1 MMQRWNVLIL
11 LFTVRLSMA
20 FQFQSVASMSPA
32 IMKEY
37 GVGLGDIGLLIS
49 LYLAPGLAF
58 ALPGGEVGRRFGD
71 KQVVLFG
78 LTLMIAGGLAMAF
91 APTWEWQITGRV
103 VAGIG
108 GVLLNV
114 LMSKMVT
121 DWFVGKE
128 IATAMAIFVNSWPV
142 GIALC
147 LFMLPAIV
155 AARGVAVAFFVSIAF
170 CALGFLLL
178 ATLYRVPPQTGSGTT
193 APPATWPHPRAIQ
206 AVVVAGCIW
215 GLFNA
220 ALSMVFGFGTAML
233 VERGWSLAAAGS
245 ATSLVLWI
253 VSASVPIGGV
263 LADRTGKHIE
273 IMLIGFAL
281 FAIALLA
288 ATRTDAVISAFV
300 ALGLVGGLSAGPI
313 MSLPARVL
321 IRQVRAVGMAIY
333 FTLFYAIIVAAPIV
347 AGIISTRIGTA
358 RAAFDFGAVM
368 LAVCVPTYWAFNRLA
383 ARATLADDS
392 EMRMASSRR

>member
-1 MMQRWNVLIL
+1 MMQRWNILIL

-20 FQFQSVASMSPA
+20 FQFQSVAAVSPA

-37 GVGLGDIGLLIS
+37 DVGLGDIGLLIS

-58 ALPGGEVGRRFGD
+58 ALPGGEIGRRFGD
-71 KQVVLFG
+71 KQIVLFG
-78 LTLMIAGGLAMAF
+78 LLLMIGGGLAMAF
-91 APTWEWQITGRV
+91 APTWEWAIAGRV
-103 VAGIG
+103 IAGVG

-121 DWFVGKE
+121 DWFAGKE
-128 IATAMAIFVNSWPV
+128 IATAMAIFVNSWPT

-147 LFMLPAIV
+147 LLLVPAL
-155 AARGVAVAFFVSIAF
+155 AAAKGIAAAFLVSTAF
-170 CALGFLLL
+170 CAVGFLLL
-178 ATLYRVPPQTGSGTT
+178 AALYRNPPQTGSGV
-193 APPATWPHPRAIQ
+193 PALPASWPHSPAIR

-220 ALSMVFGFGTAML
+220 ALSMVFGFGTTML

-253 VSASVPIGGV
+253 VSVSVPLGGV
-263 LADRTGKHIE
+263 LADRTGKNIE
-273 IMLIGFAL
+273 IMLTGFAL

-288 ATRTDAVISAFV
+288 ATRTDAVIPAFA
-300 ALGLVGGLSAGPI
+300 ALGLAGGLSAGPI
-313 MSLPARVL
+313 MSLPSRVL
-321 IRQVRAVGMAIY
+321 IPQVRAVGMGIY

-368 LAVCVPTYWAFNRLA
+368 LAVCVPAYWVFNRLA
-383 ARATLADDS
+383 AHATLTGDA
-392 EMRMASSRR
+392 EMRMASP

>member
-1 MMQRWNVLIL
+1 MMQRWNVLML
-11 LFTVRLSMA
+11 LFIVRLSMA
-20 FQFQSVASMSPA
+20 FQFQSVASISPS
-32 IMKEY
+32 IMKDY

-58 ALPGGEVGRRFGD
+58 ALPGGEIGRRFGD
-71 KQVVLFG
+71 KRVVLFG
-78 LTLMIAGGLAMAF
+78 LTLMVAGGIATAL
-91 APTWEWQITGRV
+91 APTWEWQVAGRI

-121 DWFVGKE
+121 DWFAGKE

-147 LFMLPAIV
+147 LLLLPAIAAAKGV
-155 AARGVAVAFFVSIAF
+155 AAALLLTTAF
-170 CALGFLLL
+170 CALGLFLL
-178 ATLYRVPPQTGSGTT
+178 ATLYRAPPQTGSG
-193 APPATWPHPRAIQ
+193 ATMPRASWPPTGAIR

-220 ALSMVFGFGTAML
+220 AIAMVFGFGPSML

-245 ATSLVLWI
+245 ATSLVLWL
-253 VSASVPIGGV
+253 VSVSVPIGGL

-273 IMLIGFAL
+273 IMLIGFAS
-281 FAIALLA
+281 FAIVLLV
-288 ATRTDAVISAFV
+288 ATRTDAVIPVFIM
-300 ALGLVGGLSAGPI
+300 LGLVGGLSAGPI

-321 IRQVRAVGMAIY
+321 APRRAPSAWES
-333 FTLFYAIIVAAPIV
+333 TSRC
-347 AGIISTRIGTA
+347 STRLSSPLRSSPVFSRPVRERRGSRSISEPSCW
-358 RAAFDFGAVM
+358 RFAF
-368 LAVCVPTYWAFNRLA
+368 
-383 ARATLADDS
+383 
-392 EMRMASSRR
+392 RRTGLSTG